1 MIRQKET
8 FKKQSLYAYEIIVT
22 AHYAMQIRKNTGN
35 LVCRDI
41 LSDTQARK
49 TREIE
54 RKREKEK
61 RGGGRGE
68 KDTNKKKRDLLTR
81 LVLNCT

>member
-61 RGGGRGE
+61 RGGGKGREGH
-68 KDTNKKKRDLLTR
+68 K
-81 LVLNCT
+81 

>member
-61 RGGGRGE
+61 RGERGE